1 MSQEFSK
8 SYTGFSREILSE
20 FMTPKELRELD
31 AKYNEAKF
39 VRMLKS
45 KQLFEVLKD
54 SPFVDK
60 NRLVELMLKELEI
73 KPIKKI
79 LK

>member
-1 MSQEFSK
+1 
-8 SYTGFSREILSE
+8 
-20 FMTPKELRELD
+20 MTPKELRELD